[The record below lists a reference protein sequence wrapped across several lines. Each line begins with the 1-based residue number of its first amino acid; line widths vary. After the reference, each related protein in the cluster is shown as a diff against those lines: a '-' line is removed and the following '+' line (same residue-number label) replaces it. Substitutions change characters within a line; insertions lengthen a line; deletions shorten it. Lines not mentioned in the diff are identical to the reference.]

1 VTRRIGLTY
10 IHARIY
16 ALLVR
21 DNEGLGLAVVR
32 DVARVRMMLAAEFA
46 GRDRPVDDELLAE
59 RALLGVSDG
68 PGRAAAR

>member
-1 VTRRIGLTY
+1 MHVSMRC
-10 IHARIY
+10 H
-16 ALLVR
+16 LVR

-32 DVARVRMMLAAEFA
+32 DVARVRMMLAAESA